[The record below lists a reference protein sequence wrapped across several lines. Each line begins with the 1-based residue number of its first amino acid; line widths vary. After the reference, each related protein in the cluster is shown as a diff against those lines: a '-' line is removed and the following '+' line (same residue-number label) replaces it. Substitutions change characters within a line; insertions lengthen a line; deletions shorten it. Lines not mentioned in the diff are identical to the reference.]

1 MAEAHEKLA
10 DSLEI
15 LRNLQAGD
23 RGVFRGS
30 EFSRVHLQRLLRAG
44 FLQRVVNGWVIS
56 SSPDVAPHDSTPWF
70 ASFWEFCARYCKLRF
85 GDDWHLSPEQSLLLH
100 AGHTAIP
107 QQLIVYSPKG
117 TNNTLALP
125 FNTSLYDLK
134 QPRSLPVSDRAEL
147 DGLQLHS
154 VPAALIKVPPS
165 FYRHFPADIQTV
177 LMQLQ
182 YPDLLLRH
190 LLDGGHPVAAGR
202 LAGAFRR
209 FDNGAFADQIKAAM
223 AAAGHEVRETDP
235 FDATQQFTSF
245 ATPTTPIEARLR
257 SLWGSYREAV
267 LAAMPPAPGL
277 PAKPEDYLQAVDDTY
292 LEDAYHSL
300 SIEGYRVTPELVAR
314 VRSKHWNPDRNEAD
328 RKSRDALA
336 ARGYWQAFQA
346 VRESVTAII
355 GGAAPGD
362 LVRRVHQDWYREL
375 FGPSVDA
382 QLLQPSDLTG
392 YRNDA
397 VYLRGS
403 QHVPPR
409 WEAVRDAMPVL
420 FDLLEQEPEAAV
432 RAVLGHFLFGYIHP
446 YPDGNGRIA
455 RFLMNA
461 MLASGGYPWTV
472 IRVDDRSTYMA
483 ALEAA
488 SVKSEIKMF
497 AQFIAE
503 QVQNTMKSKLKT

>member
-15 LRNLQAGD
+15 LQNLQVGG
-23 RGVFRGS
+23 RRVFRAS
-30 EFSRVHLQRLLRAG
+30 ELSRVHLQRLLRAG
-44 FLQRVVNGWVIS
+44 FLQRAVNGWVIS
-56 SSPDVAPHDSTPWF
+56 SGPAVAPHDSTPWF
-70 ASFWEFCARYCKLRF
+70 ASFWEFCARYCESRF
-85 GDDWHLSPEQSLLLH
+85 GGDWHLSPEQSLLLH

-134 QPRSLPVSDRAEL
+134 QLRPLPAADRVEL
-147 DGLQLHS
+147 NGLQLHS
-154 VPAALIKVPPS
+154 IPAALIKVPPS
-165 FYRHFPADIQTV
+165 FYRRFPADTQAV
-177 LMQLQ
+177 LMQLR

-209 FDNGAFADQIKAAM
+209 FGDGTFADQIKAAM

-235 FDATQQFTSF
+235 FDAAQQFTSF
-245 ATPTTPIEARLR
+245 TTPATPIEARLR
-257 SLWGSYREAV
+257 SLWGSCRGTA

-277 PAKPEDYLQAVDDTY
+277 PARAEDYLQAVDDAY

-314 VRSKHWNPDRNEAD
+314 VRSKLWNPDRNEGD

-346 VRESVTAII
+346 VRENVTVIV
-355 GGAAPGD
+355 GDTAPRD
-362 LVRRVHQDWYREL
+362 LVRRTHQDWYREL

-382 QLLQPSDLTG
+382 QLLQRHDLTG

-432 RAVLGHFLFGYIHP
+432 RAVL
-446 YPDGNGRIA
+446 
-455 RFLMNA
+455 
-461 MLASGGYPWTV
+461 
-472 IRVDDRSTYMA
+472 
-483 ALEAA
+483 
-488 SVKSEIKMF
+488 
-497 AQFIAE
+497 
-503 QVQNTMKSKLKT
+503 